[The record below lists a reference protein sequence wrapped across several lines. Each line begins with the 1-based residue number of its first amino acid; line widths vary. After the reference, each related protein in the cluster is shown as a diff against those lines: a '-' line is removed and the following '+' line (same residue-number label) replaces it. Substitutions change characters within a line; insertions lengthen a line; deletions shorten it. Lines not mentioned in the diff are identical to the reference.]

1 MASKPSNTMNR
12 HNRRDRWHG
21 YVWRLHFLYYAFPA
35 ALLVSAA
42 SGGASALA
50 ARVAQLVCWAAAI
63 LIQQWLIP
71 QIEDE
76 EFSLSSPIPIQLW
89 PLGLW
94 HNSQLSGLWIDR
106 RQGPFTALMPALG
119 NLAVA
124 FVSAIFLGLMN
135 VKSSW
140 SPIALAGPWTVDDQ
154 PIQAFTAFWWLG
166 QFGHVNWVIGL
177 VSLLPAAPLAGVH
190 LVNYF
195 FEAAGWHEL
204 EAARI
209 RRLIAIFT
217 LVFCDIVGIWLV
229 SKDEPAGFLAIGIG
243 LMIAIETRKQYLF
256 DRSMQFFQFFI
267 SEETAEKRAEA
278 ALRDDD
284 EMPGVFFRLRQFV
297 AAKRREVR
305 DLQREKRRE
314 DRILE
319 HQRLD
324 RLLAHIHSCGLKSL
338 GWRDRRFLRKM
349 ARRKRQQKQNPPPGP
364 HKPASR

>member
-1 MASKPSNTMNR
+1 MKSSNTMNR
-12 HNRRDRWHG
+12 HDRRDRWHG
-21 YVWRLHFLYYAFPA
+21 YAWRFHFLYFAFPA

-63 LIQQWLIP
+63 MIQQWLIP
-71 QIEDE
+71 QVEDE
-76 EFSLSSPIPIQLW
+76 EFSLSSPISIQLW

-94 HNSQLSGLWIDR
+94 HNSQLSGLWVDR

-124 FVSAIFLGLMN
+124 FFSAIFLGLMN

-140 SPIALAGPWTVDDQ
+140 SPIALTGPWTVDDQ
-154 PIQAFTAFWWLG
+154 PMQAFTAFWWLG

-195 FEAAGWHEL
+195 FEATGWHEL

-217 LVFCDIVGIWLV
+217 LVFCDIIGIWLV

-256 DRSMQFFQFFI
+256 DRSMHFFQFFI
-267 SEETAEKRAEA
+267 SEETAEKRDKA
-278 ALRDDD
+278 ALRDVD
-284 EMPGVFFRLRQFV
+284 ETTGLLVRLNQYFS
-297 AAKRREVR
+297 AKRSELR
-305 DLQREKRRE
+305 DRQREKRRE
-314 DRILE
+314 DRILQ

-324 RLLAHIHSCGLKSL
+324 RLLAHIHSHGLKSL

-349 ARRKRQQKQNPPPGP
+349 AQRKRRQNQNPAPGP
-364 HKPASR
+364 HKPPSR